1 MAEFLN
7 TTGVSYHL
15 ERVIRNANERLV
27 IISPFLKINP
37 RIKELLEEKDRAKID
52 IRVVYGK
59 NELRPEEN
67 NWLESVASIRTSYRQ
82 HLHAKCYMNE
92 EQAILTSMNLL
103 EFSQHNND
111 EMGILVSRQD
121 DPGLFEEIRKEAQR
135 ILQASEEVRVRVSRV
150 EPAETVAPPA
160 PPPAT
165 RDTPRVP
172 QRKPEP
178 AVGIPNTA
186 FCIRDK
192 AVIPPNPGKPYCDRC
207 FGSWN
212 RYKNYEYE
220 EKCCHICGN
229 ENSSTMAKPLCL
241 SCYLTYKDVFEFA
254 L

>member
-135 ILQASEEVRVRVSRV
+135 ILQASEEVRVKVSRV
-150 EPAETVAPPA
+150 EPAETVAPP
-160 PPPAT
+160 PPVAT
-165 RDTPRVP
+165 RDTPRAP

-178 AVGIPNTA
+178 SVGIPKVG

-192 AVIPPNPGKPYCDRC
+192 AAIPANPGKPYCERC
-207 FGSWN
+207 YRSWN
-212 RYKNYEYE
+212 RYKDPEYE
-220 EKCCHICGN
+220 EKYCHICGEGN
-229 ENSSTMAKPLCL
+229 DSTMVKPLCL
-241 SCYLTYKDVFEFA
+241 PCYRKHKDDFEFA
-254 L
+254 I